1 MYKRGWLEIS
11 VKILSSL
18 EDASLRKTHVANKAN
33 IDTRATSKYVA
44 FLLDHKLIEKHEHS
58 LLRITPRGRKF
69 LDCYRMMLDTAGISD
84 YNVINSAFNTNEL
97 N

>member
-1 MYKRGWLEIS
+1 MYKRGWLEIAI
-11 VKILSSL
+11 KILNSL

-44 FLLDHKLIEKHEHS
+44 FLLDHKLIEKHDES
-58 LLRITPRGRKF
+58 FLRITPRGRKF
-69 LDCYRMMLDTAGISD
+69 LDCYKTMLDTAGISD
-84 YNVINSAFNTNEL
+84 YNAISSTFDAAKL